1 MKGFIKIPINFGLFL
16 NNDIIANLIASR
28 YKSEYESLS
37 NLSRF
42 SNQDT
47 SAVASTSGSPS
58 HVLRVTDDMGFS
70 LFRSKSEEKLWYLPL
85 KH

>member
-1 MKGFIKIPINFGLFL
+1 MKGFIKIPINFGSFL

-28 YKSEYESLS
+28 YESEYESFS

-42 SNQDT
+42 SDRDT
-47 SAVASTSGSPS
+47 SAIALTSGSPS
-58 HVLRVTDDMGFS
+58 HVLHITEDIGF
-70 LFRSKSEEKLWYLPL
+70 LLLRSKSEEKLWYLLL